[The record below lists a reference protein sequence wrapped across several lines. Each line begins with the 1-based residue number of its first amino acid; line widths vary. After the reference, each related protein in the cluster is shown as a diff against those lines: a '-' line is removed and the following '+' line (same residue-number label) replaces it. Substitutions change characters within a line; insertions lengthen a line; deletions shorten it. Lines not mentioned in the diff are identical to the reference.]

1 MCVCASYALTLI
13 YLLTWRCD
21 IVLQCHIYDS
31 CGRITN
37 NFCSFLVANTI
48 FDLRN
53 LFGIHTL
60 SNVEKLRVEPTTV
73 RNYILYYDGYKYFVI
88 TKLLLHTKA

>member
-1 MCVCASYALTLI
+1 VCVCVICTDTYI

-37 NFCSFLVANTI
+37 NFCSFLVANSI
-48 FDLRN
+48 IDLRN
-53 LFGIHTL
+53 LFGIHSL

-88 TKLLLHTKA
+88 IKLLLHTKA